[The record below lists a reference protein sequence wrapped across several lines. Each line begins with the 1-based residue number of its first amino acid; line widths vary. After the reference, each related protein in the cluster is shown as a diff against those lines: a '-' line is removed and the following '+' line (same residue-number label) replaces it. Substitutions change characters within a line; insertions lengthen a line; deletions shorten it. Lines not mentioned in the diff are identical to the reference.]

1 MEVWRRRTRFI
12 FHSIYLFQAHNNGKY
27 VETSKLIF
35 MEIFLS
41 ITMTRYLNRTRHW
54 NFSFMMIT
62 TQWRF
67 MKIRLSILSAKQNQY
82 LSKFFPSITVC
93 DIFVF
98 IEFFRQ
104 TDNYCF
110 AFIEI
115 RSKLSSK
122 TLCTLEEQRERER
135 KKLEEE

>member
-1 MEVWRRRTRFI
+1 
-12 FHSIYLFQAHNNGKY
+12 
-27 VETSKLIF
+27 
-35 MEIFLS
+35 
-41 ITMTRYLNRTRHW
+41 
-54 NFSFMMIT
+54 
-62 TQWRF
+62 

>member
-1 MEVWRRRTRFI
+1 MEVWRRRIRFI
-12 FHSIYLFQAHNNGKY
+12 FHFICLFQAHNNGKY